1 MMALITSRC
10 DRPHHADREDGD
22 RGANGR
28 PRNQGKRRGHGL
40 HDRGC
45 RPGPREPRIRH
56 RCAAAG
62 SRRARRQASANASRA
77 GAVGGRPSGDRGR
90 RPRSKAPVH
99 LHIDER
105 LGRRA
110 DDTGRGVPRGRDD
123 RDRRLVQGVRQRGVG
138 RGRWPAQDEPAV
150 PRQDRSHLPDQP
162 PERQRRGG
170 RGVHGA
176 DAQLGVRPPLGAQL
190 CQGDHEVAEGAGER
204 GPAAAG
210 QPHGLQYSL

>member
-1 MMALITSRC
+1 MVPWQNLPGSITRKNPYC
-10 DRPHHADREDGD
+10 APTHHLVVWRSNSGSICPPAAEHHSHLLT
-22 RGANGR
+22 
-28 PRNQGKRRGHGL
+28 PCK
-40 HDRGC
+40 
-45 RPGPREPRIRH
+45 PRIRH

-110 DDTGRGVPRGRDD
+110 DDTGRGVLRGRDD
-123 RDRRLVQGVRQRGVG
+123 RARRFVQGVRQRGVG
-138 RGRWPAQDEPAV
+138 PGCWPAQDEPAV
-150 PRQDRSHLPDQP
+150 PQQDGSHLPDQP

-190 CQGDHEVAEGAGER
+190 CQGDHEVAEGFGER
-204 GPAAAG
+204 RPAAAG
-210 QPHGLQYSL
+210 